1 MLRRNPTTIALT
13 QADLDLY
20 EANRQRKLWEKQ
32 QQQQQQQQ
40 QQASSQSTESS
51 EKTQEKEKGKKERIL
66 GDRRN

>member
-32 QQQQQQQQ
+32 QQQQQ
-40 QQASSQSTESS
+40 ASSQSTESS
-51 EKTQEKEKGKKERIL
+51 EKTQEKEQGKKERIL

>member
-32 QQQQQQQQ
+32 QQQ
-40 QQASSQSTESS
+40 ASSQSTESS
-51 EKTQEKEKGKKERIL
+51 EKTQEKEQGKKERIL

>member
-32 QQQQQQQQ
+32 QQQQQQ
-40 QQASSQSTESS
+40 ASSQSTESS
-51 EKTQEKEKGKKERIL
+51 EKTQEKEQGKKERIL

>member
-32 QQQQQQQQ
+32 QQQQQQQ
-40 QQASSQSTESS
+40 ASSQSTESS
-51 EKTQEKEKGKKERIL
+51 EKTQEKEQGKKERIL

>member
-32 QQQQQQQQ
+32 QQQQ
-40 QQASSQSTESS
+40 ASSQSTESS
-51 EKTQEKEKGKKERIL
+51 EKTQEKEQGKKERIL

>member
-32 QQQQQQQQ
+32 QQQQQ
-40 QQASSQSTESS
+40 ASSQSTESS

>member
-40 QQASSQSTESS
+40 QASSQSTESS
-51 EKTQEKEKGKKERIL
+51 EKTQEKEQGKKERIL

>member
-40 QQASSQSTESS
+40 ASSQSTESS